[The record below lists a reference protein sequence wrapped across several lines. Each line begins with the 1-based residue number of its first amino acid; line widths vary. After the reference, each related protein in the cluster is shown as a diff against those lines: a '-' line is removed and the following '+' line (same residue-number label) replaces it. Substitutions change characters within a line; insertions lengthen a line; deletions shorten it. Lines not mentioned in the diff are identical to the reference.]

1 MPRGRKKDK
10 TPKGPKYY
18 EAPEVEELVRKVVK
32 DSPNVL
38 VACGVHDIK
47 FLFKDIKIG
56 QKNVWVKIL
65 KEPYTLITNQKVLFI
80 MGADFWSTV
89 DEQDRIKAI
98 IEGLLGITI
107 TDDGELKKRKFDIIT
122 YSELIKDQELDFSKF
137 SAVVSTKQKIS
148 KKEDIKIRVP
158 EDLELKSED

>member
-1 MPRGRKKDK
+1 
-10 TPKGPKYY
+10 
-18 EAPEVEELVRKVVK
+18 
-32 DSPNVL
+32 
-38 VACGVHDIK
+38 
-47 FLFKDIKIG
+47 
-56 QKNVWVKIL
+56 
-65 KEPYTLITNQKVLFI
+65 

-148 KKEDIKIRVP
+148 KKEDIKIRGP
-158 EDLELKSED
+158 EDLELKHEN